1 MSDRQQY
8 SPHEDEIDL
17 AELIRSLWQQKLLI
31 AGVALG
37 VTLLAAAYAFLATP
51 YYKVQS
57 VVRPVDQGALDAL
70 NGTEIYE
77 LTPSDALARVAA
89 ALSSYENRLKYFREN
104 QALFAPLAESGRSL
118 EQVFEEF
125 NAQAFTMLQ
134 PDPKKAGGL
143 KEYVGLSLVYPKG
156 VDGVAVVNGMV
167 MAAIRAEQQA
177 VAEDLKALIANRLAN
192 LEQKIEAARANYN
205 ASKEAQI
212 ATLLEEDALQ
222 RAKLQDELEALRGEL
237 KTRRESRISE
247 LEEAIRIAESL
258 GIAKPTTPSAMSDAQ
273 SRGQVV
279 RTEVTSR
286 EIPLYFM
293 GTEAL
298 QAERKAL
305 SERSSDDFVEPRIA
319 EIKKE
324 LELLKHNR
332 QVELLKQRQDEDL
345 YLKDLA
351 LWREEAARLKGIK
364 FDASGLQ
371 LVRVDQMA
379 LEPLSRVKPKRA
391 LVMALG
397 MVIGGMLGLFVALL
411 RNLLRRSE
419 PGVAVPA

>member
-8 SPHEDEIDL
+8 AMHDDEVDL

-37 VTLLAAAYAFLATP
+37 VTLLAVAYALLATP

-77 LTPSDALARVAA
+77 LTPSDALARVAT

-104 QALFAPLAESGRSL
+104 QVLFAPLAEPGRSL

-125 NAQAFTMLQ
+125 NAEAFSMLQ
-134 PDPKKAGGL
+134 PDPKKTGGL
-143 KEYVGLSLVYPKG
+143 KEYVGLSLVYPRG
-156 VDGVAVVNGMV
+156 IDGVAVVNGMV
-167 MAAIRAEQQA
+167 MAAIQAEQQA
-177 VAEDLKALIANRLAN
+177 VAEDLKALIANRLAS
-192 LEQKIEAARANYN
+192 LEQKIEAARANYS

-237 KTRRESRISE
+237 KLRRKSRINE
-247 LEEAIRIAESL
+247 LDEAIRIAESL
-258 GIAKPTTPSAMSDAQ
+258 GISKPTTPSAMADSQA
-273 SRGQVV
+273 RGQVV
-279 RTEVTSR
+279 RTEVNSR

-298 QAERKAL
+298 QAEQKAL
-305 SERSSDDFVEPRIA
+305 SERVSDDFVEPRIA

-332 QVELLKQRQDEDL
+332 QVELLEQRQDEDL

-351 LWREEAARLKGIK
+351 LWREEAARLEGIK
-364 FDASGLQ
+364 FDASNLQ

-379 LEPLSRVKPKRA
+379 LEPLARVKPKR
-391 LVMALG
+391 LLILALG
-397 MVIGGMLGLFVALL
+397 VAIGIMLGVFIALL
-411 RNLLRRSE
+411 RNLLRN
-419 PGVAVPA
+419 GPASLQGIR